1 MQDTSVPSPAHEL
14 ESDREAALVQRAKDG
29 DSEAWSEIY
38 NLYYRPVFRYF
49 LGRLGD
55 VHVSEDLAA
64 TVFLQAV
71 KGIDSFVYKG
81 APFLTWL
88 YRIARNIAADH
99 YRSELGRHP
108 AGSGGIRARIPSFFR
123 SHFGDGDPSDDVV
136 APDDSASVGFN
147 VERLDLKNALKNLDD
162 SQRDII
168 ALHYYAGFTL
178 REVARILNMNE
189 RKVYSAQA
197 RALVELRRQLT

>member
-1 MQDTSVPSPAHEL
+1 MQDTSVPNLAYEL
-14 ESDREAALVQRAKDG
+14 ESDREAALVQRAKEG

-38 NLYYRPVFRYF
+38 SRYHRPVFRYF
-49 LGRLGD
+49 LGRIGD

-88 YRIARNIAADH
+88 YRIARNTAADH

-108 AGSGGIRARIPSFFR
+108 AGSGGLRTRIPFLR
-123 SHFGDGDPSDDVV
+123 GRFGDNDAPEDAVAQDDP
-136 APDDSASVGFN
+136 VGAGIN
-147 VERLDLKNALKNLDD
+147 VERLDLNDALKHLDE
-162 SQRDII
+162 SQREII
-168 ALHYYAGFTL
+168 ALHYYAGFSL
-178 REVARILNMNE
+178 REVARILGINE